1 MWLYL
6 QAVPNLQK
14 PFSMNV
20 LQGLECLFSHFLSSH
35 PLNIKHTS
43 LRWSLLQLSL
53 FLQIRKTCQIGKPR
67 SSSSS
72 WRQFF
77 LFLKSIDHL
86 ITLVSLILTN
96 NVILFLNPQ
105 DPKPESQTVTWTLIL
120 AWQFFQLLVD
130 ASTLLA
136 SINYGY
142 KVNSSELNWSEYDLL
157 DVPINGND
165 LNLTQLTSA
174 SFIDDIKKRLW
185 KG

>member
-1 MWLYL
+1 MAVFTSCSKPTETL
-6 QAVPNLQK
+6 QH
-14 PFSMNV
+14 
-20 LQGLECLFSHFLSSH
+20 ECFARVGVSLFTFPIVTSSYQAYFFKMKS
-35 PLNIKHTS
+35 P
-43 LRWSLLQLSL
+43 L
-53 FLQIRKTCQIGKPR
+53 FLQKRKTCQIGKPR

-86 ITLVSLILTN
+86 ITLVSLMLTN

-105 DPKPESQTVTWTLIL
+105 DPKGESQTVTWTLIL

-174 SFIDDIKKRLW
+174 SFIDVIKKRLW